1 VFLLLVVKSKPV
13 EVLAKRLY
21 VFNLLPSSAHPLEP
35 AASHLQA
42 TPRSHSQPRRQSAIV
57 FAKSPAMQNKL
68 LPSLLTTTTT
78 YKIHVINKAPPRHAL
93 QPQPSCIGSSQ
104 ERIPPAA
111 DRQAEREAKEG
122 GGGGAARRRGGGG
135 RGTARAGGALELQR
149 VHGQRHVLLV
159 GAAPRRR
166 APAAGLRRARG
177 VEHGAQHGGDG
188 GDVGR
193 LVLGQQPREAHQLAV
208 PPQHPPRAVAAGAG
222 DLAAHVPLQLHK
234 LVGASATEEAAG

>member
-1 VFLLLVVKSKPV
+1 
-13 EVLAKRLY
+13 
-21 VFNLLPSSAHPLEP
+21 
-35 AASHLQA
+35 
-42 TPRSHSQPRRQSAIV
+42 
-57 FAKSPAMQNKL
+57 MQNKL

-149 VHGQRHVLLV
+149 VHGKRHVLLV
-159 GAAPRRR
+159 RAAPRRR
-166 APAAGLRRARG
+166 AAAAGLRRARG